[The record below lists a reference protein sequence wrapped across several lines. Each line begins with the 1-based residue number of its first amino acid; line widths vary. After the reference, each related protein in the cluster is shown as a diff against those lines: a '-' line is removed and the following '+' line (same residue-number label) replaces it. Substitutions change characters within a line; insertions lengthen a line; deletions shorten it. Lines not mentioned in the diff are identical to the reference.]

1 MDDHNTLRLCEKDYI
16 PSPHHLPPGTVLRG
30 RYEVGCVLGEGGFG
44 ITYLGFD
51 RILALVVAI
60 KEYFPV
66 QRCTRNA
73 GAGNDVIVL
82 KGLSA
87 QNYNRGRQEYLREA
101 RILAKME
108 KQPAVV
114 DVRDYFEENN
124 TAYLVMEY
132 IEGITLTEYVEA
144 EEKEN
149 RLIRIDR
156 LLFLFNPVFN
166 ALAVMHQNGILH
178 RDICPD
184 NLILEGLPVPGTKDQ
199 GACQSE
205 PAPEESSVVPV
216 FRLRLIDFGCA
227 REAATLKETQT
238 ITLRHG
244 YAPIEQY
251 QHGGGQG
258 AWTDIYALCATL
270 YYCMTGVVPPMATN
284 RIIKDSIQLPTTL
297 NREITPA
304 QETALMKG
312 LQVRPHRRYR
322 SISDLQEILWSE
334 FFRKNPEESHAGIH
348 CRFFGGA
355 ADGIGIV
362 LRP

>member
-1 MDDHNTLRLCEKDYI
+1 MDVNNSIRLCEEDYI
-16 PSPHHLPPGTVLRG
+16 PSPHHLPPGTILRG

-51 RILALVVAI
+51 QILARTVAI

-66 QRCTRNA
+66 QRYTRNV
-73 GAGNDVIVL
+73 GAGKDVIIL
-82 KGLSA
+82 KGLPA
-87 QNYNRGRQEYLREA
+87 KYYDLGRKKYLREA

-114 DVRDYFEENN
+114 DVRDFFEENN
-124 TAYLVMEY
+124 TAYIVMEY
-132 IEGITLTEYVEA
+132 IEGITLTEYVET
-144 EEKEN
+144 KKREN
-149 RLIRIDR
+149 SLMRIDS
-156 LLFLFNPVFN
+156 LLLLFNPVFN
-166 ALAVMHQNGILH
+166 ALMYLHKNGILH

-184 NLILEGLPVPGTKDQ
+184 NLILEEFPSSLSKSQKTCDDEPSAEDGTVSR
-199 GACQSE
+199 A
-205 PAPEESSVVPV
+205 

-258 AWTDIYALCATL
+258 PWTDIYALCATI

-284 RIIKDSIQLPTTL
+284 RIIKDSIQLPAML
-297 NREITPA
+297 NRKITPA
-304 QETALMKG
+304 QEAALMKG
-312 LQVRPHRRYR
+312 LQVRPHRRYK
-322 SISDLQEILWSE
+322 SISDLQETLWSE
-334 FFRKNPEESHAGIH
+334 YLSQIPEDSRI
-348 CRFFGGA
+348 RLIYRFGGGVEEDA
-355 ADGIGIV
+355 GV
-362 LRP
+362 VVQS